1 MRSGIRDERL
11 VLLAQRGDTKALED
25 ILKKYKGLVCVKCR
39 SFYIVGAS
47 YEDLVQEGM
56 IGLLRAVMDFDAG
69 KNDSF
74 SAFASLCIRRQLIS
88 ALKSANT
95 KKNIPLNTYISLNNP
110 VKDDKE
116 GRTLGEIL
124 QVKGVNPEEIFIMEE
139 SEKSI
144 WKRLDASLSN
154 FEKQVLSE
162 YLQNRTYEEIAQTL
176 STTKK
181 SVDNAV
187 QRIKQKLHRMKQ

>member
-39 SFYIVGAS
+39 SFYIVCAS

>member
-1 MRSGIRDERL
+1 MRGGFGDEKL
-11 VLLAQRGDTKALED
+11 ILLAQQGDNKALEEL
-25 ILKKYKGLVCVKCR
+25 LKKYKGLVHAKCR

-56 IGLLRAVMDFDAG
+56 IGLLGAILDFDAD

-74 SAFASLCIRRQLIS
+74 PAFASLCIRRQLIS
-88 ALKSANT
+88 ALKAANT
-95 KKNIPLNTYISLNNP
+95 KKNIPLNTYISLSNP

-116 GRTLGEIL
+116 GRTLGEVL
-124 QVKGVNPEEIFIMEE
+124 QVAGVDPEEILITEE
-139 SEKSI
+139 SEKSVLR
-144 WKRLDASLSN
+144 RLNASLSV

-162 YLQNRTYEEIAQTL
+162 YLQNRSFEEIAQTL

-187 QRIKQKLHRMKQ
+187 QRIRQKLNRIKP